1 MVPLESSRILSQ
13 RDGGERMAEGSHSFD
28 YLIVGAGSAG
38 CVLAYR
44 LSADGASVLVLEA
57 GGPDKS
63 WLIHVPLGVGKVW
76 NGPRFNWS
84 YSSDP
89 EPNLGGR
96 EMFHPRGKVLGG
108 SSSINM
114 MAYVRG
120 HRGDFDR
127 WRQMGLDGWAFADVL
142 PYFKRAETFEDP
154 HNDFHGSDG
163 PLTVEI
169 SRVDDALVDIFLEA
183 AQQAGY
189 ALTPDYNGARQE
201 GFARLQLSVRNGRR
215 CSAAVAYL
223 HPAVAQGG
231 VALETGGHVTRVL
244 FEGDAACGVEYFK
257 DGRIRTARAEHEV
270 ILAGGAFNSPQ
281 LLMISGI
288 GPAGHLA
295 EIGVETR
302 LDRQAVGGNL
312 QDHPAIANDY
322 RYAERSKFHRELRLD
337 RLSLS
342 MVRAH
347 LFRTGFASIAPS
359 SATAF
364 VKSGPEAE
372 LPDIQLF
379 FRSASMDAREW
390 FPLIKK
396 PAPETF
402 TFRACHLRPESRGS
416 IRLRSADPR
425 EKVRIRNNFLAT
437 ETDRRVLRDCLRV
450 MRTLARQ
457 PAFDPVRGE
466 EVLPGP
472 GVETEEEMDAFIRD
486 SLGTVFH
493 PIGTCRMG
501 ADPDSVVDGQMRV
514 RGIERLRVVD
524 ASVMPDLVG
533 GNINAVVIM
542 IAEKAADL
550 ILGKPAPAPIEI

>member
-1 MVPLESSRILSQ
+1 
-13 RDGGERMAEGSHSFD
+13 MADGSHSFD
-28 YLIVGAGSAG
+28 YVIVGAGSAG

-84 YSSDP
+84 HTSDP

-96 EMFHPRGKVLGG
+96 EIFHPRGKVLGG
-108 SSSINM
+108 SFSINM

-127 WRQMGLDGWAFADVL
+127 WRQMGLDGWAYADVL

-163 PLTVEI
+163 PLTVET

-189 ALTPDYNGARQE
+189 ALTPDYNGAQQE

-223 HPAVAQGG
+223 HPAVAEGG
-231 VALETGGHVTRVL
+231 VAVETGGHVTRVL

-257 DGRIRTARAEHEV
+257 DGRIRTARAEREV
-270 ILAGGAFNSPQ
+270 ILAGGAINSPQ
-281 LLMISGI
+281 LLMLSGI

-295 EIGVETR
+295 EMGVETR

-312 QDHPAIANDY
+312 QDHPAIGNDY
-322 RYAERSKFHRELRLD
+322 RHAERSKFHRELRLD

-347 LFRTGFASIAPS
+347 LFGTGFASIAPS
-359 SATAF
+359 AATAF
-364 VKSGPEAE
+364 VKSGQEAE

-379 FRSASMDAREW
+379 FRSASADAREW
-390 FPLIKK
+390 LPLIKK
-396 PAPETF
+396 PTPETF

-425 EKVRIRNNFLAT
+425 EKVRIRNDFLAT
-437 ETDRRVLRDCLRV
+437 ETDRRVLRDSLRV

-457 PAFDPVRGE
+457 PPRDAHAGAAACLRSRARRGDPARPRRRNGRG
-466 EVLPGP
+466 
-472 GVETEEEMDAFIRD
+472 D
-486 SLGTVFH
+486 
-493 PIGTCRMG
+493 
-501 ADPDSVVDGQMRV
+501 
-514 RGIERLRVVD
+514 
-524 ASVMPDLVG
+524 
-533 GNINAVVIM
+533 
-542 IAEKAADL
+542 
-550 ILGKPAPAPIEI
+550 